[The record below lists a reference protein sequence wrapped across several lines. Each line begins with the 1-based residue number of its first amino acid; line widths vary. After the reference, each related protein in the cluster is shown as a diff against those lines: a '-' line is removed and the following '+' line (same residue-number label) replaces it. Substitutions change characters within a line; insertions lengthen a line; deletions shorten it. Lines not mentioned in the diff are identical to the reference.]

1 MKKVL
6 TKIAIHTLLFALPLI
21 VLANPTTN
29 AQPVKIEITNPL
41 KATSVSQVMTAF
53 FDILVQLGA
62 VAVVLAIIYAGFLFV
77 AAKGNPE
84 ELNKAKK
91 TFYWTIIGSLV
102 LLGAQIIASV
112 IEKTLKEI

>member
-1 MKKVL
+1 MKKL
-6 TKIAIHTLLFALPLI
+6 IQKIAIHTILYLLPLFAFADVTVNI
-21 VLANPTTN
+21 G
-29 AQPVKIEITNPL
+29 ITNPL

-62 VAVVLAIIYAGFLFV
+62 VAVVLAIIYSGFLFV

-91 TFYWTIIGSLV
+91 TFYWTILGSLI
-102 LLGAQIIASV
+102 LLGAKIIASV
-112 IEKTLKEI
+112 IENTLKSIK